1 MWPQGCPSGVTDDG
15 RRGLTELTTVTERLL
30 HRRHAFLRAAAR
42 FRTVSGGTL
51 LAKRTPRRTSNAGG
65 GKSLLRNP
73 GDAGPALA
81 RVLPLPRRRGR
92 RHRTRAAAAG
102 GSTDERAGRLLV
114 QR

>member
-1 MWPQGCPSGVTDDG
+1 MWPEGRPSGVTDDG
-15 RRGLTELTTVTERLL
+15 RRGLTELSTVTERLL
-30 HRRHAFLRAAAR
+30 HRRHAFVRAAAR

-81 RVLPLPRRRGR
+81 RGLPLGRLRGR
-92 RHRTRAAAAG
+92 RHRRRAAEAWR
-102 GSTDERAGRLLV
+102 TT
-114 QR
+114 